1 MECQLCSET
10 THDTG
15 TGFCVRCGELNH
27 RVREDPVLAVKILL
41 QLDPSKY
48 REVTPTS
55 NYEDLR
61 TQLGQLPSTWY
72 PDLIR
77 ALVEAAYKKNV
88 FVPGGASRLVH
99 GFEKANGHEG
109 KEGS

>member
-1 MECQLCSET
+1 MECQLCSQT

-27 RVREDPVLAVKILL
+27 RVQEDPVLAMKILL
-41 QLDPSKY
+41 RLDPSKY
-48 REVTPTS
+48 REIAPTDG
-55 NYEDLR
+55 YENLR
-61 TQLGQLPSTWY
+61 SKLGELPPTWY

-77 ALVEAAYKKNV
+77 ALVEAAYRKNV
-88 FVPGGASRLVH
+88 FVPGGASRLIQ
-99 GFEKANGHEG
+99 GFEKANGRDR